1 MKAVCSCREA
11 GGPILDSAL
20 TLRRGHVGPGHSTP
34 MRSLEIRRLGTIPY
48 SEGLEVQQELVAAR
62 RADRISDV
70 LLLMQHPH
78 VITLGV
84 NTRRRRDHVLAAPDA
99 LAERGVGLF
108 ETERGGDV
116 TYHGPGQLVGYP
128 IMNLGPDRCDVHRY
142 VRDLE
147 EVMIRTAAGFGIT
160 ASRVAGLTGVWVG
173 RDKIGA
179 IGVRISRWITSHG
192 FAFNVSTDLDYFKLI
207 LPCGIANRGVTSLAR
222 LLGRPAAPATMEAVE
237 DVVVE
242 QFAAVFERQVGDGSG
257 HA

>member
-1 MKAVCSCREA
+1 MCPCYVA
-11 GGPILDSAL
+11 GGPILDSAS
-20 TLRRGHVGPGHSTP
+20 TLRREHVGPGHSTP
-34 MRSLEIRRLGTIPY
+34 MRSVEIRRLGMIPY
-48 SEGLEVQQELVAAR
+48 SKGLEVQQELVAAR
-62 RADRISDV
+62 RADRISDM

-84 NTRRRRDHVLAAPDA
+84 NARRRRDHVLAAPDT
-99 LAERGVGLF
+99 LAERGVGVF

-116 TYHGPGQLVGYP
+116 TYHGPGQLVAYP

-147 EVMIRTAAGFGIT
+147 EVMIRTAAVFGIT
-160 ASRVAGLTGVWVG
+160 TSRVAGLTGVWVG

-222 LLGRPAAPATMEAVE
+222 LLGRPAVPATPAIMEAVE

-242 QFAAVFERQVGDGSG
+242 QFAAVFERQVGDGSVQ
-257 HA
+257 A

>member
-1 MKAVCSCREA
+1 
-11 GGPILDSAL
+11 
-20 TLRRGHVGPGHSTP
+20 

-147 EVMIRTAAGFGIT
+147 EVMIRTAAVFGIT
-160 ASRVAGLTGVWVG
+160 ASRVAG
-173 RDKIGA
+173 
-179 IGVRISRWITSHG
+179 
-192 FAFNVSTDLDYFKLI
+192 
-207 LPCGIANRGVTSLAR
+207 
-222 LLGRPAAPATMEAVE
+222 
-237 DVVVE
+237 
-242 QFAAVFERQVGDGSG
+242 
-257 HA
+257 